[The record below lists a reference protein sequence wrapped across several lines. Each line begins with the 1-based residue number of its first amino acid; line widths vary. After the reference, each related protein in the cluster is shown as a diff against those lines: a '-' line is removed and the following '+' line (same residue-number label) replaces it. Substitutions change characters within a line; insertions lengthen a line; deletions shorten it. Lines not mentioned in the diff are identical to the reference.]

1 MNNETMT
8 PTEAMAT
15 IERLKL
21 SLSYS
26 ADHGDWCVMT
36 PHPESEIGI
45 GATAIAAV
53 EAVLV
58 KMGRRTIEARLTKP
72 LAEMGEKMK
81 AAEKSWLTN

>member
-1 MNNETMT
+1 MQNELT
-8 PTEAMAT
+8 PTEAMAA

-26 ADHGDWCVMT
+26 GDHGDWCVMT

-58 KMGRRTIEARLTKP
+58 KIGRRTIEARLIAP
-72 LAEMGEKMK
+72 LNKMHEQLKQAE
-81 AAEKSWLTN
+81 ASLTN

>member
-1 MNNETMT
+1 MQNELT
-8 PTEAMAT
+8 PTEAMAA

-45 GATAIAAV
+45 GATAIEAIQ
-53 EAVLV
+53 AVLV
-58 KMGRRTIEARLTKP
+58 KIGRRTIEARLIEP
-72 LAEMGEKMK
+72 LNKMAEQMREVES
-81 AAEKSWLTN
+81 AWLSN